1 VDGSAPDPKLL
12 KALHRTI
19 KKIGEDTDT
28 LAFNTAVSQMMIFI
42 NGVTAQES
50 RSRKLL
56 EPFVLVLAPYAPH
69 LAEELWQELGHKES
83 LAHEPWPKFDA
94 ALLVESTVTVILQVN
109 GKLRDRIE
117 APAKASQAELEK
129 LALAND
135 RMKEFLAGKQVK
147 KVVVVPGKLVN
158 VVAGQ

>member
-1 VDGSAPDPKLL
+1 
-12 KALHRTI
+12 
-19 KKIGEDTDT
+19 
-28 LAFNTAVSQMMIFI
+28 
-42 NGVTAQES
+42 
-50 RSRKLL
+50 
-56 EPFVLVLAPYAPH
+56 
-69 LAEELWQELGHKES
+69 
-83 LAHEPWPKFDA
+83 
-94 ALLVESTVTVILQVN
+94 LLVESTVTVILQIN